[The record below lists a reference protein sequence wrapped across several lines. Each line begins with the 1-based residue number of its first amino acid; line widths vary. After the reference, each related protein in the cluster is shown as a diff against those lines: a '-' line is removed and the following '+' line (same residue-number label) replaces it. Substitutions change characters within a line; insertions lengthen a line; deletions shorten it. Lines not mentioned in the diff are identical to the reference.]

1 MQVHDT
7 KHFDVTTVVIS
18 VNDIN
23 DCTPQFYHSHYS
35 LNFDES
41 EGGPRPF
48 CLGKVEAYDLDI
60 VNRDSVFYEIKSGN
74 EQNLFHVEKNKGNCF
89 KLLRFE
95 SEFLRRKFNGAFVEQ
110 KYDIL
115 GR

>member
-1 MQVHDT
+1 M
-7 KHFDVTTVVIS
+7 
-18 VNDIN
+18 
-23 DCTPQFYHSHYS
+23 
-35 LNFDES
+35 
-41 EGGPRPF
+41 
-48 CLGKVEAYDLDI
+48 EAYDLDI

-110 KYDIL
+110 KYDIWADNL
-115 GR
+115 EKFIIFVNLLNTTYKAVLK